1 MSGLQGQSTLTDD
14 EKVTETK
21 RHVAALAKS
30 FSEMT
35 DKERDFVQGIADN
48 LQRYGAKTVISNK
61 VLFWLRDIAMKY

>member
-14 EKVTETK
+14 EKVTEAK

-61 VLFWLRDIAMKY
+61 VLFWLRDLNMRY